1 MGVGALGALGGGIQ
15 YAHHQHG
22 HQIQVGGWNINVA
35 GPANV
40 VNPRAA
46 AAVPAPAPAR
56 RHGHAADDMRRMREA
71 MVAAR
76 AGIRQPAVPNQGA
89 DPGLRN
95 ARAVLDAMRLQE
107 EHRERL
113 RLAVEQAQQ
122 AQRVQTRNQA
132 MMAQAQAQIAAQAQA
147 QAEARVV
154 QTRAR
159 AQAQAAV
166 AGPAR
171 GRRGGQVLPQAQ
183 ATTGAGKKRKR
194 T

>member
-1 MGVGALGALGGGIQ
+1 MGGGALGALGGGIQ
-15 YAHHQHG
+15 YAHNHQRG
-22 HQIQVGGWNINVA
+22 HQIQIGGWDLNVA
-35 GPANV
+35 GPANG

-46 AAVPAPAPAR
+46 APAPAL
-56 RHGHAADDMRRMREA
+56 RHGHAIGDDLRRMREA
-71 MVAAR
+71 MVAAAAR
-76 AGIRQPAVPNQGA
+76 GGVRQPAVPNQGA
-89 DPGLRN
+89 DPGLRH

-132 MMAQAQAQIAAQAQA
+132 MMAQAQAMMAAQAQA
-147 QAEARVV
+147 QAEARIV

-159 AQAQAAV
+159 AQAQAVV

-171 GRRGGQVLPQAQ
+171 GRRGGQALPQAQ
-183 ATTGAGKKRKR
+183 ATAAAGKKRKR
-194 T
+194 R